1 MQSAFNSLLRR
12 LYFVAPLKNSE
23 KNFSGLKKRPKGA
36 KSDLRK
42 VLLGASFFKS
52 AQIRRFSRPLMKHL
66 KDFSFLFPKYQ
77 SSIKD
82 SK

>member
-1 MQSAFNSLLRR
+1 MYTTSWQSSQARTYFFGNMQSAFNSLLRR
-12 LYFVAPLKNSE
+12 LYFVTPLKNSE

-52 AQIRRFSRPLMKHL
+52 AQIRRF
-66 KDFSFLFPKYQ
+66 
-77 SSIKD
+77 
-82 SK
+82 